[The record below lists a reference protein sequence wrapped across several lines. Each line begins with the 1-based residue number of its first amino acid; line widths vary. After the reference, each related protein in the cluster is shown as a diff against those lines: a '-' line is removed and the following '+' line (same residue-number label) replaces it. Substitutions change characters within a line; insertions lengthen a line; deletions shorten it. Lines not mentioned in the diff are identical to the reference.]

1 MKSFYTVVALTAALT
16 SVSLSISIEQLYTG
30 NKILISLLVVG
41 HIHFKDLDVK
51 QKL

>member
-1 MKSFYTVVALTAALT
+1 MKNFYTVVALTAALT

-30 NKILISLLVVG
+30 NKILRSLPAVSN
-41 HIHFKDLDVK
+41 INFKDLDVK